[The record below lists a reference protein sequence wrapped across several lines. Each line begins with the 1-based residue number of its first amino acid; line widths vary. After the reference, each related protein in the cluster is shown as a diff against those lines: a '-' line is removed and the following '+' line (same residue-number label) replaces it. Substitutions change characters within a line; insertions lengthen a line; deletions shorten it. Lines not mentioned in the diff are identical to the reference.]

1 MCQVLSQFNP
11 PLQQLRDRNMSMG
24 IVLIEVIG
32 TSDTLNYKPFLK
44 YCILQTILYFFL
56 LYLCG
61 TISFVQKTELYTTFA

>member
-1 MCQVLSQFNP
+1 
-11 PLQQLRDRNMSMG
+11 MSMG

-44 YCILQTILYFFL
+44 YCILQTILHFFL

-61 TISFVQKTELYTTFA
+61 TISFIQKTELYTTFA